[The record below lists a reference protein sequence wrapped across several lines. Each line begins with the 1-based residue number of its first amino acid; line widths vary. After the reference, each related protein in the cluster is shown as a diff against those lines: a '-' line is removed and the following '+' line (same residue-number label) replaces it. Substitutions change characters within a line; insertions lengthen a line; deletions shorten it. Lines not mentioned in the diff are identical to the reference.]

1 MLERTEEKG
10 PASSHA
16 TLWRPV
22 QMESAFAS
30 ALWPAHRLLA
40 QEQRAGGSEYAN
52 IPSKLGRE
60 TKSETNLGFCLK
72 F

>member
-1 MLERTEEKG
+1 
-10 PASSHA
+10 
-16 TLWRPV
+16 
-22 QMESAFAS
+22 MESAFAS